1 MVNLTLI
8 YHVKKVSRV
17 IVLLVFVS
25 TVIVFF
31 ESMKVEPE
39 AYTSCKES
47 TLECVDPS
55 FHLPSSVDTAAIVQ
69 AAVERKRKDLE
80 EEFLAQMTGRRLWG
94 IDISKYQKNIN
105 WPLMVRKNKPDFVF
119 VKVTEGTTIVDKM
132 YRSHK
137 RNLEKHDVL
146 HGAYHFMSFSS
157 SGRNQALKF
166 IRHAK
171 LKKGNMV
178 PVLDVEYTNRRM
190 PSKRKVIREIRSF
203 CKTIEQHYGVKPI
216 IYTHPHLY
224 AKYLRGN
231 FRDYPLWLCDYRNSP
246 RYDWA
251 IWQHTSKARLYGYH
265 GRLDKNVMKSD
276 KKTLKT
282 LVML

>member
-1 MVNLTLI
+1 M
-8 YHVKKVSRV
+8 KKVSKL
-17 IVLLVFVS
+17 IILFVFIAALI
-25 TVIVFF
+25 TFF
-31 ESMKVEPE
+31 ESMKIEPE
-39 AYTSCKES
+39 DYTSCEVS
-47 TLECVDPS
+47 TIECADPS
-55 FHLPSSVDTAAIVQ
+55 FHEKTHVDTASIVQ
-69 AAVERKRKDLE
+69 EAVDRKRKELE
-80 EEFLAQMTGRRLWG
+80 DEFLSEMTGRRLWG

-105 WPLMVRKNKPDFVF
+105 WSLMVRKNKPDFVF

-178 PVLDVEYTNRRM
+178 PVLDVEYTKRRM

-203 CKTIEQHYGVKPI
+203 CRTIEQHYGVKPI

-224 AKYLRGN
+224 AKYLKNN

-246 RYDWA
+246 RYKWA
-251 IWQHTSKARLYGYH
+251 IWQHTSKARLYGYK

-276 KKTLKT
+276 KKTLKK